1 MKKTEN
7 SKNNLNLLPIIIL
20 KLQQS
25 VLRKNYY
32 DGTNNKF
39 ERYSKERTVFYY
51 FRRYFMQSYG
61 YKRNTSLREGK
72 KSIPPYFSNGR
83 AISLYRH
90 DIQSLGI
97 SGSIFNK
104 RL

>member
-39 ERYSKERTVFYY
+39 ER
-51 FRRYFMQSYG
+51 
-61 YKRNTSLREGK
+61 
-72 KSIPPYFSNGR
+72 
-83 AISLYRH
+83 
-90 DIQSLGI
+90 
-97 SGSIFNK
+97 
-104 RL
+104 